1 MDRFCSTAARLGAFF
16 RSIAAAFRKASIA
29 LSQSWFRLAWA
40 PSLANLV
47 ASGLPCPRA
56 NCDSEIA
63 TVTIRQRA
71 VKIFMICDFD
81 DEPEL
86 TIRTT
91 IAEYLIQRPL
101 VTSLLKRAL
110 VR

>member
-1 MDRFCSTAARLGAFF
+1 VL

-56 NCDSEIA
+56 NCGREIA
-63 TVTIRQRA
+63 SMAIRQRA
-71 VKIFMICDFD
+71 EKVFMGLRFD
-81 DEPEL
+81 DEFELRIRIATTRILNPEAARHVSSGAGPCSMSIL
-86 TIRTT
+86 GSGSG
-91 IAEYLIQRPL
+91 A
-101 VTSLLKRAL
+101 V
-110 VR
+110 